1 MFVVTTVVGMS
12 VQCFKNSK
20 NIKDPLLIYGA
31 GIMIGAA
38 FSVIIPEGVMA
49 LISYYTDTHM
59 HELEGILGSAMASGF
74 ALMLVC
80 DELRFQFK
88 KDAVE
93 DEM

>member
-1 MFVVTTVVGMS
+1 
-12 VQCFKNSK
+12 
-20 NIKDPLLIYGA
+20 
-31 GIMIGAA
+31 
-38 FSVIIPEGVMA
+38 MA
-49 LISYYTDTHM
+49 LISYYTDAPM

-88 KDAVE
+88 KESVE